1 MNMKTQKPFSILSW
15 TLLTTAGFIL
25 GIILFLVFAEIM
37 EKARLDYQTPLGL
50 SMGLS
55 IGFMQWLLLRNHIEK
70 SFNWVGFSVIAMT
83 SVFLLFDI
91 LTPVFKLN
99 IEYLLYPSFIAG
111 ILLSGYLQVRY
122 LLNKVSKKAVLWN
135 AYNLAGWLA
144 CCILLSVIY
153 INILKLWS
161 RNTEIIVNL
170 TAFILCGPA
179 LGYITG
185 LGMKKILENKI
196 EQD

>member
-1 MNMKTQKPFSILSW
+1 MKTQKPFSILSW
-15 TLLTTAGFIL
+15 TMLTTAGFIL
-25 GIILFLVFAEIM
+25 GILLFLVFAEIM

-70 SFNWVGFSVIAMT
+70 SFIWVGFSVIAMT

-111 ILLSGYLQVRY
+111 ILLSSYLQVRY

-153 INILKLWS
+153 INTLKLWS

-179 LGYITG
+179 LGYISG
-185 LGMKKILENKI
+185 IGMKKILDENNIK
-196 EQD
+196 D

>member
-1 MNMKTQKPFSILSW
+1 MKTQKPFSILSW

>member
-1 MNMKTQKPFSILSW
+1 MKTQKPFSILSW

-111 ILLSGYLQVRY
+111 ILLSSYLQVRY

-153 INILKLWS
+153 INTLKLWS

-196 EQD
+196 EQE